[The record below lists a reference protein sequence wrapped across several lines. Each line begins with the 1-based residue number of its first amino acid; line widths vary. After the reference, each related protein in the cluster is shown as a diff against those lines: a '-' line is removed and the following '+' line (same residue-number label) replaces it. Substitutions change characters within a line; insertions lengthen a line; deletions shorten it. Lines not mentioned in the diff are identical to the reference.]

1 MTSMDDRV
9 WRCRDRTLGLGE
21 RTLVMG
27 IVNVTPDSFSDG
39 GAFLTPDDAV
49 RHGARLV
56 DEGADVLDVGGE
68 STRPGAAAVD
78 ADEELR
84 RVIPVIEGLTEMQ
97 QTTPVSIDTRKPEV
111 ARAALEAGARIVND
125 TTAGRDPAMLETV
138 EASGAGLV
146 LMHMLGDPTTMQD
159 DPRYDDVVAEVTEF
173 LRERI
178 EAAVFAGIPEERI
191 CIDPGIGFGK
201 NVEHNLALLRAVP
214 ALRPLGAAVM
224 IGASRKRFIG
234 VLTGTEKP
242 ADRLEG
248 SLAAAVVGASLGADI
263 VRVHD
268 VAATVRALQVAD
280 AVVRERPHA

>member
-1 MTSMDDRV
+1 MADRV
-9 WRCRDRTLGLGE
+9 WRCRDRTLPLGE

-39 GAFLTPDDAV
+39 GMFLTTDDAV

-68 STRPGAAAVD
+68 STRPGAGPVD
-78 ADEELR
+78 VDEELR

-97 QTTPVSIDTRKPEV
+97 QTTPISVDTRKHQV

-125 TTAGRDPAMLETV
+125 VTAGRDGAMLEAVADT
-138 EASGAGLV
+138 GAGVV
-146 LMHMLGDPTTMQD
+146 LMHMLGEPQTMQE
-159 DPRYDDVVAEVTEF
+159 DPRYDDVVAEVHEF

-178 EAAVFAGIPEERI
+178 ESAVFAGIPEERI

-201 NVEHNLALLRAVP
+201 NVEHNLALLRSVS
-214 ALRPLGAAVM
+214 ALRLLGAAVM
-224 IGASRKRFIG
+224 VGASRKRFIG
-234 VLTGTEKP
+234 LLTGTEDP

-248 SLAAAVVGASLGADI
+248 SLAVGVLAASLGADL

-268 VAATVRALQVAD
+268 VAATVRALRVAD
-280 AVVRERPHA
+280 AIVREPSHG